1 MNKLLLC
8 GVSVVLT
15 WNLAA
20 CSMSPQVDAQ
30 IVVNYAQKGAMV
42 NPKMYGIFLKKSI
55 ILVME
60 AYMQNYSRIGILKR
74 LYCLRGLHC
83 RTVMLLLLTNPV
95 IRQAVVMTGK

>member
-42 NPKMYGIFLKKSI
+42 NPKMYGIFF
-55 ILVME
+55 
-60 AYMQNYSRIGILKR
+60 G
-74 LYCLRGLHC
+74 
-83 RTVMLLLLTNPV
+83 
-95 IRQAVVMTGK
+95 